1 MPAHALEVLERQEDA
16 RAPDGRICY
25 LRGEALRAL
34 QRHAEA
40 IKWLRRASA
49 TLPESIHVLVAMAWC
64 HKRTGRID
72 LAIDDLDR
80 ALEIDPGEA
89 LLHYNLACYWTLAG
103 NKLFALRYL
112 ARAIEMD
119 GRFRDLVGDEPD
131 FDSLRD
137 DPRFQSIVSVIV

>member
-1 MPAHALEVLERQEDA
+1 MPEHALDVLERWDDP
-16 RAPDGRICY
+16 RALDGRVCY

-34 QRHAEA
+34 QRHTEA
-40 IKWLRRASA
+40 IKWLRRAST
-49 TLPESIHVLVAMAWC
+49 TLSESIHVLVAMAWC
-64 HKRTGRID
+64 HKRTGRVD

-80 ALEIDPGEA
+80 ALKIDPGEA
-89 LLHYNLACYWTLAG
+89 ILHYNLACYWTLAG
-103 NKLFALRYL
+103 NKRFALRYL

-119 GRFRDLVGDEPD
+119 GRFRDLVSEEPD